1 MNILKE
7 YAIREI
13 EFFKPIIEKI
23 ENGEKIDGFNDNMI
37 DTVLEM
43 YFVYDAIINDKYK
56 VSLSQNDMDDLQ
68 FTLGKEE
75 IFSNMVG
82 VIRNEMKKE
91 IDEKILKFKRLSKL
105 NKI

>member
-68 FTLGKEE
+68 FTLGKEA
-75 IFSNMVG
+75 IFSNMLG
-82 VIRNEMKKE
+82 VVRNEMKKE

>member
-7 YAIREI
+7 YALKEI
-13 EFFKPIIEKI
+13 EIFKPIIEKI

-68 FTLGKEE
+68 FTLGKEA
-75 IFSNMVG
+75 IFSNMLG
-82 VIRNEMKKE
+82 VVRNEMKKE